1 MISKSEVKHLAEL
14 SRIELTDEEEERLA
28 KDLGN
33 ILGHFEELK
42 EVDTGSVE
50 PLTGGAL
57 IVNGFREDS
66 DIEGRLPNE
75 VALASFPERAG
86 NLLKVPPVF
95 E

>member
-28 KDLGN
+28 HDLGK
-33 ILGHFEELK
+33 ILDHFAELK
-42 EVDTGSVE
+42 EVDTENVQ

-57 IVNGFREDS
+57 VMNALRDDTDAS
-66 DIEGRLPNE
+66 GRVENDKAVE
-75 VALASFPERAG
+75 SFPDKAG

-95 E
+95 S

>member
-28 KDLGN
+28 HDLGK
-33 ILGHFEELK
+33 ILDHFAELK
-42 EVDTGSVE
+42 EVDTEHVK

-57 IVNGFREDS
+57 VQNALRDDADAS
-66 DIEGRLPNE
+66 GRVENDG
-75 VALASFPERAG
+75 ALEAFPDRVG

-95 E
+95 S